1 MASVRLRSQAPL
13 THSHETVFLPLE
25 RHFGQALPLLCGA
38 LGLFFEKCVPLVG
51 FIVFVKR
58 SSWRF
63 NKPVIKM
70 SLFSRA
76 FFVLLILLVSKF
88 FLLTTLFLNLVGP
101 HVLLFNHL
109 GNVGASWIHV
119 ISILLV
125 RLFIFVL
132 LFLHGL
138 HFLHLPFAVVRDI
151 ARRCADSENDICKQV
166 YGGK

>member
-1 MASVRLRSQAPL
+1 
-13 THSHETVFLPLE
+13 
-25 RHFGQALPLLCGA
+25 
-38 LGLFFEKCVPLVG
+38 
-51 FIVFVKR
+51 
-58 SSWRF
+58 
-63 NKPVIKM
+63 M

-88 FLLTTLFLNLVGP
+88 SKQIEHQINFTKLLYLLLLTTLFLNLVGP
-101 HVLLFNHL
+101 HVLLLNHL
-109 GNVGASWIHV
+109 GNVRASWIHV

-138 HFLHLPFAVVRDI
+138 HFLHLPFAVVWDI